1 MASVNIPPL
10 PPRSSTPIS
19 STNFRKHLAVTLC
32 VGVGVGLGVG
42 LSKQRSL
49 LAKNLWEKT
58 RRARSSTYIWG
69 SVASISMAA
78 EVSHSDNNMAVEP
91 NTGVSFPSS
100 LDENKKLAGVGV
112 RKKNIFGF
120 TSINVYAF
128 GLYADKLS
136 LQEKLLDKYRK
147 QSETE
152 LKENKEF
159 YEDVIGNDLG
169 LTVRLEIVYSRLSI
183 GSVRSAF
190 EESIGNRLWK
200 FSGTENKE
208 LLQRFTSQFKDDYKL
223 PRGTKIDIS
232 RLPGHILQTKID
244 DKEIGSIQS
253 KLLCQSLFD
262 LYIGEDPLDKQAKE
276 KIGLGL
282 VSLLI

>member
-1 MASVNIPPL
+1 MTLSVGI
-10 PPRSSTPIS
+10 
-19 STNFRKHLAVTLC
+19 
-32 VGVGVGLGVG
+32 GVGLAVAPR
-42 LSKQRSL
+42 LAKQRTW
-49 LAKNLWEKT
+49 LAKNLWEACTHEKT
-58 RRARSSTYIWG
+58 KRSSSGYLWG
-69 SVASISMAA
+69 SLACMSLSA
-78 EVSHSDNNMAVEP
+78 EVAHSDSSRVEP

-100 LDENKKLAGVGV
+100 LDETKHLAGVGV
-112 RKKNIFGF
+112 RRKSIFGLKN
-120 TSINVYAF
+120 INVYAF
-128 GLYADKLS
+128 GLYADERS
-136 LQEKLLDKYRK
+136 LKEKLVDKYGK
-147 QSETE
+147 QSATE
-152 LKENKEF
+152 LKENKDF

-169 LTVRLEIVYSRLSI
+169 LMVRLEIVYGKLSI

-190 EESIGNRLWK
+190 EDSIGSRLQK

-262 LYIGEDPLDKQAKE
+262 LYIGEDPLDKLAKE
-276 KIGLGL
+276 EIRSGLASFL
-282 VSLLI
+282 TQ